1 MLQKT
6 QQPFLLSN
14 ITHTQD
20 LNMYIQRL
28 VFTPLQIIR
37 NNLLLCSTAIVLLYG
52 WTLRDDNYITAE
64 EGAGYL
70 LGILGGSLML
80 AILFYPLS
88 KRVTLL
94 TRLIPIRYWF
104 GFHMLLGTVGPAMIM
119 FHANFQLGSTN
130 STVALVS
137 MLLSAGSGILGR
149 YFYTRIHHG
158 LYGTRIKF
166 KELKQKAEDDHAEI
180 LRFYAKDEKLSSLM
194 DKMEEMALRPYTGMG
209 TSLLHVIY
217 LAVNTPRLKRKVMRL
232 LNKIHQEHNES
243 SPVPDSKAVTSLIR
257 HYMLALRRVAA
268 FRVYERLFSNW
279 HMLHLP
285 LFFMMIMTA
294 VVHIFA
300 VHLY

>member
-1 MLQKT
+1 
-6 QQPFLLSN
+6 
-14 ITHTQD
+14 
-20 LNMYIQRL
+20 MYIQRL
-28 VFTPLQIIR
+28 ILTPFQIIR
-37 NNLLLCSTAIVLLYG
+37 SNLLLFSTAFVLLYG
-52 WTLRDDNYITAE
+52 WTLRDDNYLTAE
-64 EGAGYL
+64 EGTGYL

-104 GFHMLLGTVGPAMIM
+104 GFHMLLGTVGPAMIL

-130 STVALVS
+130 SSVALAS

-149 YFYTRIHHG
+149 YFYTRIHNG

-166 KELKQKAEDDHAEI
+166 KELKQKAENDHAEI
-180 LRFYAKDEKLSSLM
+180 LKFYAKDEKLSSLM
-194 DKMEEMALRPYTGMG
+194 DKMEEMALRPYTGMI
-209 TSLLHVIY
+209 TSLFHVIY
-217 LAVNTPRLKRKVMRL
+217 LAVNTPRLKRKVLRL
-232 LNKIHQEHNES
+232 LNKIYQENSENK
-243 SPVPDSKAVTSLIR
+243 PVPDSKLVTRLIS

>member
-1 MLQKT
+1 
-6 QQPFLLSN
+6 
-14 ITHTQD
+14 
-20 LNMYIQRL
+20 MYIQRL
-28 VFTPLQIIR
+28 IFTPFQFLR
-37 NNLLLCSTAIVLLYG
+37 SNLLLLSTAIVLLYG
-52 WTLRDDNYITAE
+52 WTLRDDNYLTAE
-64 EGAGYL
+64 DGAGYL

-104 GFHMLLGTVGPAMIM
+104 GFHMLLGTVGPAMIL

-130 STVALVS
+130 STVALAS

-166 KELKQKAEDDHAEI
+166 KELKQKTEDDHAEI
-180 LRFYAKDEKLSSLM
+180 LKFYAKDEKLSSLM
-194 DKMEEMALRPYTGMG
+194 DKMEEMALRPYTGMA
-209 TSLLHVIY
+209 TSLSHVIY
-217 LAVNTPRLKRKVMRL
+217 LAVNTPRLKRKVLRL
-232 LNKIHQEHNES
+232 LNKIYQEHRDD
-243 SPVPDSKAVTSLIR
+243 SPVPDSKVVTGLIK

>member
-1 MLQKT
+1 
-6 QQPFLLSN
+6 
-14 ITHTQD
+14 
-20 LNMYIQRL
+20 MYIQRL
-28 VFTPLQIIR
+28 IFTPFQIIR
-37 NNLLLCSTAIVLLYG
+37 SNLLLFSTAIVLLYG
-52 WTLRDDNYITAE
+52 WTLRDDNYLTAE
-64 EGAGYL
+64 DGAGYL

-88 KRVTLL
+88 KRVALL

-104 GFHMLLGTVGPAMIM
+104 GFHMLLGTVGPAMIL

-130 STVALVS
+130 STVALAS

-149 YFYTRIHHG
+149 YLYTRIHHG
-158 LYGTRIKF
+158 LYGTRIRF
-166 KELKQKAEDDHAEI
+166 KELKQKTEDDHAEI
-180 LRFYAKDEKLSSLM
+180 LKFYAKDEKLSNLM
-194 DKMEEMALRPYTGMG
+194 DKMEEMALRPFTGMV
-209 TSLLHVIY
+209 TSLSHVIY
-217 LAVNTPRLKRKVMRL
+217 LAVNTPRLKRKVLRL
-232 LNKIHQEHNES
+232 LNTIHQEHRED
-243 SPVPDSKAVTSLIR
+243 SPLPDSKVITSLIK

-268 FRVYERLFSNW
+268 FRVYEQLFSNW

>member
-1 MLQKT
+1 
-6 QQPFLLSN
+6 
-14 ITHTQD
+14 
-20 LNMYIQRL
+20 MYIQRL
-28 VFTPLQIIR
+28 IFTPFQIIR
-37 NNLLLCSTAIVLLYG
+37 SNLLLSSTAIVLLYG
-52 WTLRDDNYITAE
+52 WTLRDDNYLTAE
-64 EGAGYL
+64 DGAGYL

-88 KRVTLL
+88 KRVALL
-94 TRLIPIRYWF
+94 TRLIPIRFWF
-104 GFHMLLGTVGPAMIM
+104 GFHMLLGTVGPAMIL

-149 YFYTRIHHG
+149 YLYTRIHHG

-166 KELKQKAEDDHAEI
+166 NELKQKAENDHAEI
-180 LRFYAKDEKLSSLM
+180 LKFYAKDEKLSSLM
-194 DKMEEMALRPYTGMG
+194 DKMEEMALRPFTGMV
-209 TSLLHVIY
+209 TSLSHVIY
-217 LAVNTPRLKRKVMRL
+217 LAVNTPRLKRKVLRL
-232 LNKIHQEHNES
+232 LNKIYQEHHEN
-243 SPVPDSKAVTSLIR
+243 SPVPDSKVVTSLIK
-257 HYMLALRRVAA
+257 HYMLALRRIAA

>member
-1 MLQKT
+1 
-6 QQPFLLSN
+6 
-14 ITHTQD
+14 
-20 LNMYIQRL
+20 MYIQRL
-28 VFTPLQIIR
+28 IFTPFQIIR
-37 NNLLLCSTAIVLLYG
+37 SNLLLFSTAFVLLYG
-52 WTLRDDNYITAE
+52 WTLRDDNYLTAE
-64 EGAGYL
+64 EGTGYL

-104 GFHMLLGTVGPAMIM
+104 GFHMLLGTVGPAMIL

-130 STVALVS
+130 SSVALAS

-149 YFYTRIHHG
+149 YFYTRIHNG

-166 KELKQKAEDDHAEI
+166 KELKQKAENDHAEI
-180 LRFYAKDEKLSSLM
+180 LKFYAKDEKLSSLM
-194 DKMEEMALRPYTGMG
+194 DKMEEMALRPYTGMI
-209 TSLLHVIY
+209 TSLFHVIY
-217 LAVNTPRLKRKVMRL
+217 LAVNTPRLKRKVLRL
-232 LNKIHQEHNES
+232 LNKIYQENSENK
-243 SPVPDSKAVTSLIR
+243 PVPDSKLVTRLIS

>member
-1 MLQKT
+1 
-6 QQPFLLSN
+6 
-14 ITHTQD
+14 
-20 LNMYIQRL
+20 MYIQRL
-28 VFTPLQIIR
+28 IFTPFQIIR
-37 NNLLLCSTAIVLLYG
+37 SNLLLFSTAIVLLYG
-52 WTLRDDNYITAE
+52 WTLRDDNYLTAE
-64 EGAGYL
+64 DGAGYL

-88 KRVTLL
+88 KRVALL

-104 GFHMLLGTVGPAMIM
+104 GFHMLLGTVGPAMIL

-130 STVALVS
+130 STVALAS

-149 YFYTRIHHG
+149 YLYTRIHHG

-180 LRFYAKDEKLSSLM
+180 LKFYAKDEKLSSLM
-194 DKMEEMALRPYTGMG
+194 DKMEEMALRPFTGMV
-209 TSLLHVIY
+209 TNLSHVIY
-217 LAVNTPRLKRKVMRL
+217 LAVNTPRLKRKVLRL
-232 LNKIHQEHNES
+232 LNTIHQEHRED
-243 SPVPDSKAVTSLIR
+243 SPLPDSKVITSLIS

-268 FRVYERLFSNW
+268 FRVYEQLFSNW